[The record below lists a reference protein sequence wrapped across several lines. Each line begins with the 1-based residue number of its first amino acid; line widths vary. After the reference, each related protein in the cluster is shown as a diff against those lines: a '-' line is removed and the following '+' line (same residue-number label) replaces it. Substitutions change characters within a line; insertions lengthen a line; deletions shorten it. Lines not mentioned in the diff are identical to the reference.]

1 MAKRTILVDSAR
13 RELEKHGTETFPMTV
28 NHDDLWSFEGKNVPI
43 HWHNDLEINLIRE
56 GEAVFQ
62 VYQKS
67 YRVRT
72 GEGFLL
78 NRNVPHSCSSPG
90 NEHVRYSTIL
100 VRPDFLYGDFGS
112 DVERKCFQPFL
123 QNSAIPCIY
132 LTGFDENGKEILQ
145 KLNQVEEAF
154 DRKRFCYELKIKGL
168 LCEAFA
174 MILYGHRQELTK
186 EKMSKTLKAGAIYTR
201 VNDQNTP
208 RELTANMEHTEYLW
222 RKRFGIDM
230 TPSEK
235 LMKLLEDVGDW
246 SETRWDIDRHSYNI
260 HNPEYQINVLDSQDT
275 YETLSYFYDDERMLY
290 APLKL
295 NYLTTTLYETELWY
309 MDMGRCLIPK
319 PEHKYDIEHGVY
331 YYYIEKDSLNGKL
344 LPLFAYGKSQCCDRS
359 GREVPVLIF
368 ENKKMRTKFENWLE
382 DNLFLKEKYIADLE
396 NSAIF
401 QHIKRKEAKN
411 GKSTC
416 GVLEVAVAF
425 RFYKKWI
432 KQREEI

>member
-1 MAKRTILVDSAR
+1 MFFTARPIIEKLIVKCDSGIAVYDTDIDQISKFIYDNKEDFFAGKQIETGEGKMAKRTILVDSAR

-123 QNSAIPCIY
+123 QNSAIPCIH

-186 EKMSKTLKAGAIYTR
+186 FVPANLQELERLEKMLNYLNMHFTEVISLQDLADQVHLSREVCCRLFKKMTGKTITGYLGEYR
-201 VNDQNTP
+201 VNKSFSLVQSGQYSMTQI
-208 RELTANMEHTEYLW
+208 TEMVGFSNPSRFASAF
-222 RKRFGIDM
+222 RKRFGCN
-230 TPSEK
+230 PGE
-235 LMKLLEDVGDW
+235 
-246 SETRWDIDRHSYNI
+246 YNSVK
-260 HNPEYQINVLDSQDT
+260 H
-275 YETLSYFYDDERMLY
+275 
-290 APLKL
+290 
-295 NYLTTTLYETELWY
+295 
-309 MDMGRCLIPK
+309 
-319 PEHKYDIEHGVY
+319 
-331 YYYIEKDSLNGKL
+331 
-344 LPLFAYGKSQCCDRS
+344 
-359 GREVPVLIF
+359 
-368 ENKKMRTKFENWLE
+368 
-382 DNLFLKEKYIADLE
+382 
-396 NSAIF
+396 
-401 QHIKRKEAKN
+401 
-411 GKSTC
+411 
-416 GVLEVAVAF
+416 
-425 RFYKKWI
+425 
-432 KQREEI
+432 

>member
-13 RELEKHGTETFPMTV
+13 RELENHGTETFPMIV

-186 EKMSKTLKAGAIYTR
+186 FVPANLQELERLEKMLNYLNMHFTEVISLQDLADQVHLSREVCCRLFKKMTGKTITGYLEEYR
-201 VNDQNTP
+201 VNKSFSLVQSGQYSMTQI
-208 RELTANMEHTEYLW
+208 TEMVGFSNPSRFASAF
-222 RKRFGIDM
+222 RKRFGCN
-230 TPSEK
+230 PGE
-235 LMKLLEDVGDW
+235 
-246 SETRWDIDRHSYNI
+246 YNSVK
-260 HNPEYQINVLDSQDT
+260 H
-275 YETLSYFYDDERMLY
+275 
-290 APLKL
+290 
-295 NYLTTTLYETELWY
+295 
-309 MDMGRCLIPK
+309 
-319 PEHKYDIEHGVY
+319 
-331 YYYIEKDSLNGKL
+331 
-344 LPLFAYGKSQCCDRS
+344 
-359 GREVPVLIF
+359 
-368 ENKKMRTKFENWLE
+368 
-382 DNLFLKEKYIADLE
+382 
-396 NSAIF
+396 
-401 QHIKRKEAKN
+401 
-411 GKSTC
+411 
-416 GVLEVAVAF
+416 
-425 RFYKKWI
+425 
-432 KQREEI
+432 

>member
-186 EKMSKTLKAGAIYTR
+186 FVPANLQELERLEKM
-201 VNDQNTP
+201 
-208 RELTANMEHTEYLW
+208 
-222 RKRFGIDM
+222 
-230 TPSEK
+230 
-235 LMKLLEDVGDW
+235 
-246 SETRWDIDRHSYNI
+246 
-260 HNPEYQINVLDSQDT
+260 
-275 YETLSYFYDDERMLY
+275 
-290 APLKL
+290 L
-295 NYLTTTLYETELWY
+295 NYLNMHFTEV
-309 MDMGRCLIPK
+309 I
-319 PEHKYDIEHGVY
+319 
-331 YYYIEKDSLNGKL
+331 SLQDL
-344 LPLFAYGKSQCCDRS
+344 ADQVHLS
-359 GREVPVLIF
+359 REVCCRLF
-368 ENKKMRTKFENWLE
+368 KKMTGKTITGYLE
-382 DNLFLKEKYIADLE
+382 EYRVN
-396 NSAIF
+396 
-401 QHIKRKEAKN
+401 
-411 GKSTC
+411 KSFSLVQSGQYSMTQITEMV
-416 GVLEVAVAF
+416 GFSNPSRFASAF
-425 RFYKKWI
+425 RNRFGCNPGEYNSVKH
-432 KQREEI
+432 

>member
-13 RELEKHGTETFPMTV
+13 RELEKHGTENFPMTV

-186 EKMSKTLKAGAIYTR
+186 FVPANLQELERLEKMLNYLNMHFTEVISLQDLADQVHLSREVCCRLFKKMTGKTITGYLEEYR
-201 VNDQNTP
+201 VNKSFSLVQSGQYSMTQI
-208 RELTANMEHTEYLW
+208 TEMVGFSNPSRFASAF
-222 RKRFGIDM
+222 RKRFGCN
-230 TPSEK
+230 PGE
-235 LMKLLEDVGDW
+235 
-246 SETRWDIDRHSYNI
+246 YNSVK
-260 HNPEYQINVLDSQDT
+260 H
-275 YETLSYFYDDERMLY
+275 
-290 APLKL
+290 
-295 NYLTTTLYETELWY
+295 
-309 MDMGRCLIPK
+309 
-319 PEHKYDIEHGVY
+319 
-331 YYYIEKDSLNGKL
+331 
-344 LPLFAYGKSQCCDRS
+344 
-359 GREVPVLIF
+359 
-368 ENKKMRTKFENWLE
+368 
-382 DNLFLKEKYIADLE
+382 
-396 NSAIF
+396 
-401 QHIKRKEAKN
+401 
-411 GKSTC
+411 
-416 GVLEVAVAF
+416 
-425 RFYKKWI
+425 
-432 KQREEI
+432 

>member
-13 RELEKHGTETFPMTV
+13 RELEKHGTENFPMTV

-186 EKMSKTLKAGAIYTR
+186 FVPANLQELERLEKMLNYLNIHFTEVISLQDLADQVHLSREVCCRLFKKMTGKTITGYLEEYR
-201 VNDQNTP
+201 VNKSFSLVQSGRYSMTQI
-208 RELTANMEHTEYLW
+208 TEMVGFSNPSRFASAF
-222 RKRFGIDM
+222 RKRFGCN
-230 TPSEK
+230 PGE
-235 LMKLLEDVGDW
+235 
-246 SETRWDIDRHSYNI
+246 YNSVK
-260 HNPEYQINVLDSQDT
+260 H
-275 YETLSYFYDDERMLY
+275 
-290 APLKL
+290 
-295 NYLTTTLYETELWY
+295 
-309 MDMGRCLIPK
+309 
-319 PEHKYDIEHGVY
+319 
-331 YYYIEKDSLNGKL
+331 
-344 LPLFAYGKSQCCDRS
+344 
-359 GREVPVLIF
+359 
-368 ENKKMRTKFENWLE
+368 
-382 DNLFLKEKYIADLE
+382 
-396 NSAIF
+396 
-401 QHIKRKEAKN
+401 
-411 GKSTC
+411 
-416 GVLEVAVAF
+416 
-425 RFYKKWI
+425 
-432 KQREEI
+432 

>member
-123 QNSAIPCIY
+123 QNSAIPCIH

-186 EKMSKTLKAGAIYTR
+186 FVSANLQELERLETMLNYLNMHFTEVISLQDLADQVHLSREVCCRLFKKMTGKTITGYLEEYR
-201 VNDQNTP
+201 VNKSFSLVQSGQYS
-208 RELTANMEHTEYLW
+208 MIQITEMVGFSNPSRFASAF
-222 RKRFGIDM
+222 RKRFGCN
-230 TPSEK
+230 PGEY
-235 LMKLLEDVGDW
+235 
-246 SETRWDIDRHSYNI
+246 HSVK
-260 HNPEYQINVLDSQDT
+260 H
-275 YETLSYFYDDERMLY
+275 
-290 APLKL
+290 
-295 NYLTTTLYETELWY
+295 
-309 MDMGRCLIPK
+309 
-319 PEHKYDIEHGVY
+319 
-331 YYYIEKDSLNGKL
+331 
-344 LPLFAYGKSQCCDRS
+344 
-359 GREVPVLIF
+359 
-368 ENKKMRTKFENWLE
+368 
-382 DNLFLKEKYIADLE
+382 
-396 NSAIF
+396 
-401 QHIKRKEAKN
+401 
-411 GKSTC
+411 
-416 GVLEVAVAF
+416 
-425 RFYKKWI
+425 
-432 KQREEI
+432 

>member
-1 MAKRTILVDSAR
+1 MFFTACPIIEKLIVKCDSGIVVYDTDIDQISKFIYDNKEDFFAGKQIETGEGKMAKRTILVDSAR

-186 EKMSKTLKAGAIYTR
+186 FVPANLQELERLEKMLNYLNMHFTEVISLQDLADQVHLSREVCCRLFKKMTGKTITGYLEEYR
-201 VNDQNTP
+201 VNKSFSLVQSGQYSMTQI
-208 RELTANMEHTEYLW
+208 TEMVGFSNPSRFASAF
-222 RKRFGIDM
+222 RKRFGCN
-230 TPSEK
+230 PGE
-235 LMKLLEDVGDW
+235 
-246 SETRWDIDRHSYNI
+246 YNSVK
-260 HNPEYQINVLDSQDT
+260 H
-275 YETLSYFYDDERMLY
+275 
-290 APLKL
+290 
-295 NYLTTTLYETELWY
+295 
-309 MDMGRCLIPK
+309 
-319 PEHKYDIEHGVY
+319 
-331 YYYIEKDSLNGKL
+331 
-344 LPLFAYGKSQCCDRS
+344 
-359 GREVPVLIF
+359 
-368 ENKKMRTKFENWLE
+368 
-382 DNLFLKEKYIADLE
+382 
-396 NSAIF
+396 
-401 QHIKRKEAKN
+401 
-411 GKSTC
+411 
-416 GVLEVAVAF
+416 
-425 RFYKKWI
+425 
-432 KQREEI
+432 

>member
-168 LCEAFA
+168 LCEAFT

-186 EKMSKTLKAGAIYTR
+186 FVPANLQELERLEKMLNYLNMHFTEVISLQDLADQVHLSREVCCRLFKKMTGKTITGYLEEYR
-201 VNDQNTP
+201 VNKSFSLVQSGQYS
-208 RELTANMEHTEYLW
+208 MIQITEMVGFSNPSRFASAF
-222 RKRFGIDM
+222 RKRFGCN
-230 TPSEK
+230 PGEY
-235 LMKLLEDVGDW
+235 
-246 SETRWDIDRHSYNI
+246 HSVK
-260 HNPEYQINVLDSQDT
+260 H
-275 YETLSYFYDDERMLY
+275 
-290 APLKL
+290 
-295 NYLTTTLYETELWY
+295 
-309 MDMGRCLIPK
+309 
-319 PEHKYDIEHGVY
+319 
-331 YYYIEKDSLNGKL
+331 
-344 LPLFAYGKSQCCDRS
+344 
-359 GREVPVLIF
+359 
-368 ENKKMRTKFENWLE
+368 
-382 DNLFLKEKYIADLE
+382 
-396 NSAIF
+396 
-401 QHIKRKEAKN
+401 
-411 GKSTC
+411 
-416 GVLEVAVAF
+416 
-425 RFYKKWI
+425 
-432 KQREEI
+432 

>member
-132 LTGFDENGKEILQ
+132 LTGIDENGKEILQ

-186 EKMSKTLKAGAIYTR
+186 FVPANLQELERLEKM
-201 VNDQNTP
+201 
-208 RELTANMEHTEYLW
+208 
-222 RKRFGIDM
+222 
-230 TPSEK
+230 
-235 LMKLLEDVGDW
+235 
-246 SETRWDIDRHSYNI
+246 
-260 HNPEYQINVLDSQDT
+260 
-275 YETLSYFYDDERMLY
+275 
-290 APLKL
+290 L
-295 NYLTTTLYETELWY
+295 NYLNMHFTEV
-309 MDMGRCLIPK
+309 I
-319 PEHKYDIEHGVY
+319 
-331 YYYIEKDSLNGKL
+331 SLQDL
-344 LPLFAYGKSQCCDRS
+344 ADQVHLS
-359 GREVPVLIF
+359 REVCCRLF
-368 ENKKMRTKFENWLE
+368 KKMTGKTITGYLE
-382 DNLFLKEKYIADLE
+382 EYRVN
-396 NSAIF
+396 
-401 QHIKRKEAKN
+401 
-411 GKSTC
+411 KSFSLVQSGQYSMTQITEMV
-416 GVLEVAVAF
+416 GFSNPSRFASAF
-425 RFYKKWI
+425 RNRFGCNPGEYNSVKH
-432 KQREEI
+432 

>member
-186 EKMSKTLKAGAIYTR
+186 FVPANLQELERLEKM
-201 VNDQNTP
+201 
-208 RELTANMEHTEYLW
+208 
-222 RKRFGIDM
+222 
-230 TPSEK
+230 
-235 LMKLLEDVGDW
+235 
-246 SETRWDIDRHSYNI
+246 
-260 HNPEYQINVLDSQDT
+260 
-275 YETLSYFYDDERMLY
+275 
-290 APLKL
+290 L
-295 NYLTTTLYETELWY
+295 NYLNMHFTEV
-309 MDMGRCLIPK
+309 I
-319 PEHKYDIEHGVY
+319 
-331 YYYIEKDSLNGKL
+331 SLQDL
-344 LPLFAYGKSQCCDRS
+344 ADQVHLS
-359 GREVPVLIF
+359 REVCCRLF
-368 ENKKMRTKFENWLE
+368 KKMTGKTITGYLE
-382 DNLFLKEKYIADLE
+382 EYRVN
-396 NSAIF
+396 
-401 QHIKRKEAKN
+401 
-411 GKSTC
+411 KSFSLVQSGQYSMTQITEMV
-416 GVLEVAVAF
+416 GFSNPSRFASAF
-425 RFYKKWI
+425 R
-432 KQREEI
+432 KQFGCNPGEYNSVKH

>member
-43 HWHNDLEINLIRE
+43 HWHNDLEINIIRE

-186 EKMSKTLKAGAIYTR
+186 FVPANLQELERLEKM
-201 VNDQNTP
+201 
-208 RELTANMEHTEYLW
+208 
-222 RKRFGIDM
+222 
-230 TPSEK
+230 
-235 LMKLLEDVGDW
+235 
-246 SETRWDIDRHSYNI
+246 
-260 HNPEYQINVLDSQDT
+260 
-275 YETLSYFYDDERMLY
+275 
-290 APLKL
+290 L
-295 NYLTTTLYETELWY
+295 NYLNMHFTEV
-309 MDMGRCLIPK
+309 I
-319 PEHKYDIEHGVY
+319 
-331 YYYIEKDSLNGKL
+331 SLQDL
-344 LPLFAYGKSQCCDRS
+344 ADQVHLS
-359 GREVPVLIF
+359 REVCCRLF
-368 ENKKMRTKFENWLE
+368 KKMTGKTITGYLE
-382 DNLFLKEKYIADLE
+382 EYRVN
-396 NSAIF
+396 
-401 QHIKRKEAKN
+401 
-411 GKSTC
+411 KSFSLVQSGQYSMTQITEMV
-416 GVLEVAVAF
+416 GFSNPSRFASAF
-425 RFYKKWI
+425 R
-432 KQREEI
+432 KQFGCNPGEYNSVKH

>member
-145 KLNQVEEAF
+145 KLDQVEEAF

-186 EKMSKTLKAGAIYTR
+186 FVPANLQELERLEKMLNYLNMHFTEVISLQDLADQVHLSREVCCRLFKKMTGKTITGYLEEYR
-201 VNDQNTP
+201 VNKSFSLVQSGQYSMTQI
-208 RELTANMEHTEYLW
+208 TEMVGFSNPSRFASAF
-222 RKRFGIDM
+222 RKRFGCN
-230 TPSEK
+230 PGE
-235 LMKLLEDVGDW
+235 
-246 SETRWDIDRHSYNI
+246 YNSVK
-260 HNPEYQINVLDSQDT
+260 H
-275 YETLSYFYDDERMLY
+275 
-290 APLKL
+290 
-295 NYLTTTLYETELWY
+295 
-309 MDMGRCLIPK
+309 
-319 PEHKYDIEHGVY
+319 
-331 YYYIEKDSLNGKL
+331 
-344 LPLFAYGKSQCCDRS
+344 
-359 GREVPVLIF
+359 
-368 ENKKMRTKFENWLE
+368 
-382 DNLFLKEKYIADLE
+382 
-396 NSAIF
+396 
-401 QHIKRKEAKN
+401 
-411 GKSTC
+411 
-416 GVLEVAVAF
+416 
-425 RFYKKWI
+425 
-432 KQREEI
+432 

>member
-186 EKMSKTLKAGAIYTR
+186 FVPANLQELEHLEKMLNYLNMHFTEVISLQDLADQVHLSREVCCRLFKKMTGKTITGYLEEYR
-201 VNDQNTP
+201 VNKSFSLVQSGQYSMTQI
-208 RELTANMEHTEYLW
+208 TEMVGFSNPSRFASAF
-222 RKRFGIDM
+222 RKRFGCN
-230 TPSEK
+230 PGE
-235 LMKLLEDVGDW
+235 
-246 SETRWDIDRHSYNI
+246 YNSVK
-260 HNPEYQINVLDSQDT
+260 H
-275 YETLSYFYDDERMLY
+275 
-290 APLKL
+290 
-295 NYLTTTLYETELWY
+295 
-309 MDMGRCLIPK
+309 
-319 PEHKYDIEHGVY
+319 
-331 YYYIEKDSLNGKL
+331 
-344 LPLFAYGKSQCCDRS
+344 
-359 GREVPVLIF
+359 
-368 ENKKMRTKFENWLE
+368 
-382 DNLFLKEKYIADLE
+382 
-396 NSAIF
+396 
-401 QHIKRKEAKN
+401 
-411 GKSTC
+411 
-416 GVLEVAVAF
+416 
-425 RFYKKWI
+425 
-432 KQREEI
+432 

>member
-154 DRKRFCYELKIKGL
+154 DRKRFCYELKSKGL

-186 EKMSKTLKAGAIYTR
+186 FVPANLQELERLEKMLNYLNMHFTEVISLQDLADQVHLSREVCCRLFKKMTGKTITGYLEEYR
-201 VNDQNTP
+201 VNKSFSLVQSGQYSMTQI
-208 RELTANMEHTEYLW
+208 TEMVGFSNPSRFASAF
-222 RKRFGIDM
+222 RKRFGCN
-230 TPSEK
+230 PGE
-235 LMKLLEDVGDW
+235 
-246 SETRWDIDRHSYNI
+246 YNSVK
-260 HNPEYQINVLDSQDT
+260 H
-275 YETLSYFYDDERMLY
+275 
-290 APLKL
+290 
-295 NYLTTTLYETELWY
+295 
-309 MDMGRCLIPK
+309 
-319 PEHKYDIEHGVY
+319 
-331 YYYIEKDSLNGKL
+331 
-344 LPLFAYGKSQCCDRS
+344 
-359 GREVPVLIF
+359 
-368 ENKKMRTKFENWLE
+368 
-382 DNLFLKEKYIADLE
+382 
-396 NSAIF
+396 
-401 QHIKRKEAKN
+401 
-411 GKSTC
+411 
-416 GVLEVAVAF
+416 
-425 RFYKKWI
+425 
-432 KQREEI
+432 

>member
-145 KLNQVEEAF
+145 KLNQVEETF

-186 EKMSKTLKAGAIYTR
+186 FVPANLQELERLEKMLNYLNMYFTEVISLQDLADQVHLSREVCCRLFKKMTGKTITGYLEEYR
-201 VNDQNTP
+201 VNKSFSLVQSGQYSMTQI
-208 RELTANMEHTEYLW
+208 TEMVGFSNPSRFASAF
-222 RKRFGIDM
+222 RKRFGCN
-230 TPSEK
+230 PGE
-235 LMKLLEDVGDW
+235 
-246 SETRWDIDRHSYNI
+246 YNS
-260 HNPEYQINVLDSQDT
+260 V
-275 YETLSYFYDDERMLY
+275 
-290 APLKL
+290 
-295 NYLTTTLYETELWY
+295 
-309 MDMGRCLIPK
+309 
-319 PEHKYDIEHGVY
+319 EH
-331 YYYIEKDSLNGKL
+331 
-344 LPLFAYGKSQCCDRS
+344 
-359 GREVPVLIF
+359 
-368 ENKKMRTKFENWLE
+368 
-382 DNLFLKEKYIADLE
+382 
-396 NSAIF
+396 
-401 QHIKRKEAKN
+401 
-411 GKSTC
+411 
-416 GVLEVAVAF
+416 
-425 RFYKKWI
+425 
-432 KQREEI
+432 

>member
-186 EKMSKTLKAGAIYTR
+186 FVPANLQELERLEKMLNYLNMHFTEVISLQDLADQVHLSREVCCRLFKKMTGKTITGYLEEYR
-201 VNDQNTP
+201 VNKSFSLVQSGQYSMTQI
-208 RELTANMEHTEYLW
+208 TEMVGFSNPSRFASSF
-222 RKRFGIDM
+222 RKRFGCN
-230 TPSEK
+230 PGE
-235 LMKLLEDVGDW
+235 
-246 SETRWDIDRHSYNI
+246 YNSVK
-260 HNPEYQINVLDSQDT
+260 H
-275 YETLSYFYDDERMLY
+275 
-290 APLKL
+290 
-295 NYLTTTLYETELWY
+295 
-309 MDMGRCLIPK
+309 
-319 PEHKYDIEHGVY
+319 
-331 YYYIEKDSLNGKL
+331 
-344 LPLFAYGKSQCCDRS
+344 
-359 GREVPVLIF
+359 
-368 ENKKMRTKFENWLE
+368 
-382 DNLFLKEKYIADLE
+382 
-396 NSAIF
+396 
-401 QHIKRKEAKN
+401 
-411 GKSTC
+411 
-416 GVLEVAVAF
+416 
-425 RFYKKWI
+425 
-432 KQREEI
+432 

>member
-174 MILYGHRQELTK
+174 MILYGNRQELTK
-186 EKMSKTLKAGAIYTR
+186 FVPANLQELERLEKMLNYLNMHFTEVISLQDLADQVHLSREVCCRLFKKMTGKTITGYLEEYR
-201 VNDQNTP
+201 VNKSFSLVQSGQYSMTQI
-208 RELTANMEHTEYLW
+208 TEMVGFSNPSRFASAF
-222 RKRFGIDM
+222 RKRFGCN
-230 TPSEK
+230 PGE
-235 LMKLLEDVGDW
+235 
-246 SETRWDIDRHSYNI
+246 YNSVK
-260 HNPEYQINVLDSQDT
+260 H
-275 YETLSYFYDDERMLY
+275 
-290 APLKL
+290 
-295 NYLTTTLYETELWY
+295 
-309 MDMGRCLIPK
+309 
-319 PEHKYDIEHGVY
+319 
-331 YYYIEKDSLNGKL
+331 
-344 LPLFAYGKSQCCDRS
+344 
-359 GREVPVLIF
+359 
-368 ENKKMRTKFENWLE
+368 
-382 DNLFLKEKYIADLE
+382 
-396 NSAIF
+396 
-401 QHIKRKEAKN
+401 
-411 GKSTC
+411 
-416 GVLEVAVAF
+416 
-425 RFYKKWI
+425 
-432 KQREEI
+432 

>member
-100 VRPDFLYGDFGS
+100 VRPDFLYGDF
-112 DVERKCFQPFL
+112 L

-132 LTGFDENGKEILQ
+132 LTGFGENGKEILQ

-186 EKMSKTLKAGAIYTR
+186 FVSANLQELERLEKMLNYLNMHFTEVISLQDLADQVHLSREVCCRLFKKMTGKTITGYLEEYR
-201 VNDQNTP
+201 VNKSFSLVQSGQYS
-208 RELTANMEHTEYLW
+208 MIQITEMVGFSNPSRFASAF
-222 RKRFGIDM
+222 RKRFGCN
-230 TPSEK
+230 PGEY
-235 LMKLLEDVGDW
+235 
-246 SETRWDIDRHSYNI
+246 HSVK
-260 HNPEYQINVLDSQDT
+260 H
-275 YETLSYFYDDERMLY
+275 
-290 APLKL
+290 
-295 NYLTTTLYETELWY
+295 
-309 MDMGRCLIPK
+309 
-319 PEHKYDIEHGVY
+319 
-331 YYYIEKDSLNGKL
+331 
-344 LPLFAYGKSQCCDRS
+344 
-359 GREVPVLIF
+359 
-368 ENKKMRTKFENWLE
+368 
-382 DNLFLKEKYIADLE
+382 
-396 NSAIF
+396 
-401 QHIKRKEAKN
+401 
-411 GKSTC
+411 
-416 GVLEVAVAF
+416 
-425 RFYKKWI
+425 
-432 KQREEI
+432 

>member
-1 MAKRTILVDSAR
+1 MIVKCDSGIVVYDTDIDQISKFIYDNKEDFFAGKQIETGEGKMAKRTILVDSAR

-56 GEAVFQ
+56 GEAIFQ

-186 EKMSKTLKAGAIYTR
+186 FVPANLQELERLEKMLNYLNMHFTEVISLQDLADQVHLSREVCCRLFKKMTGKTITGYLEEYR
-201 VNDQNTP
+201 VNKSFSLVQSGQYSMTQI
-208 RELTANMEHTEYLW
+208 TEMVGFSNPSRFASAF
-222 RKRFGIDM
+222 RKRFGCN
-230 TPSEK
+230 PGE
-235 LMKLLEDVGDW
+235 
-246 SETRWDIDRHSYNI
+246 YNSVK
-260 HNPEYQINVLDSQDT
+260 H
-275 YETLSYFYDDERMLY
+275 
-290 APLKL
+290 
-295 NYLTTTLYETELWY
+295 
-309 MDMGRCLIPK
+309 
-319 PEHKYDIEHGVY
+319 
-331 YYYIEKDSLNGKL
+331 
-344 LPLFAYGKSQCCDRS
+344 
-359 GREVPVLIF
+359 
-368 ENKKMRTKFENWLE
+368 
-382 DNLFLKEKYIADLE
+382 
-396 NSAIF
+396 
-401 QHIKRKEAKN
+401 
-411 GKSTC
+411 
-416 GVLEVAVAF
+416 
-425 RFYKKWI
+425 
-432 KQREEI
+432 

>member
-186 EKMSKTLKAGAIYTR
+186 FVPANLQELERLEKMLNYLNMHFTEVISLQDLADQVHLSREVCCRFFKKMTGKTITGYLEEYR
-201 VNDQNTP
+201 VNKSFSLVQSGQYS
-208 RELTANMEHTEYLW
+208 MIQITEMVGFSNPSRFASAF
-222 RKRFGIDM
+222 RKRFGCN
-230 TPSEK
+230 PGEY
-235 LMKLLEDVGDW
+235 
-246 SETRWDIDRHSYNI
+246 HSVK
-260 HNPEYQINVLDSQDT
+260 H
-275 YETLSYFYDDERMLY
+275 
-290 APLKL
+290 
-295 NYLTTTLYETELWY
+295 
-309 MDMGRCLIPK
+309 
-319 PEHKYDIEHGVY
+319 
-331 YYYIEKDSLNGKL
+331 
-344 LPLFAYGKSQCCDRS
+344 
-359 GREVPVLIF
+359 
-368 ENKKMRTKFENWLE
+368 
-382 DNLFLKEKYIADLE
+382 
-396 NSAIF
+396 
-401 QHIKRKEAKN
+401 
-411 GKSTC
+411 
-416 GVLEVAVAF
+416 
-425 RFYKKWI
+425 
-432 KQREEI
+432 

>member
-186 EKMSKTLKAGAIYTR
+186 FVPANLQELERLEKMLNYLNMHFTEVISLQDLADQVHLSREVCCRLFKKMTGKTITGYLGEYR
-201 VNDQNTP
+201 VNKSFSLVQSGQYSMTQI
-208 RELTANMEHTEYLW
+208 TEMVGFSNPSRFASAF
-222 RKRFGIDM
+222 RKRFGCN
-230 TPSEK
+230 PGE
-235 LMKLLEDVGDW
+235 
-246 SETRWDIDRHSYNI
+246 YNS
-260 HNPEYQINVLDSQDT
+260 V
-275 YETLSYFYDDERMLY
+275 
-290 APLKL
+290 
-295 NYLTTTLYETELWY
+295 
-309 MDMGRCLIPK
+309 
-319 PEHKYDIEHGVY
+319 EH
-331 YYYIEKDSLNGKL
+331 
-344 LPLFAYGKSQCCDRS
+344 
-359 GREVPVLIF
+359 
-368 ENKKMRTKFENWLE
+368 
-382 DNLFLKEKYIADLE
+382 
-396 NSAIF
+396 
-401 QHIKRKEAKN
+401 
-411 GKSTC
+411 
-416 GVLEVAVAF
+416 
-425 RFYKKWI
+425 
-432 KQREEI
+432 

>member
-132 LTGFDENGKEILQ
+132 LAGFDENGKEILQ

-186 EKMSKTLKAGAIYTR
+186 FVPANLQELERLEKMLNYLNMHFTEVISLQDLADQVHLSREVCCRLFKKMTGKTITGYLEEYR
-201 VNDQNTP
+201 VNKSFSLVQSGQYS
-208 RELTANMEHTEYLW
+208 MIQITEMVGFSNPSRFASAF
-222 RKRFGIDM
+222 RKRFGCN
-230 TPSEK
+230 PGEY
-235 LMKLLEDVGDW
+235 
-246 SETRWDIDRHSYNI
+246 HSVK
-260 HNPEYQINVLDSQDT
+260 H
-275 YETLSYFYDDERMLY
+275 
-290 APLKL
+290 
-295 NYLTTTLYETELWY
+295 
-309 MDMGRCLIPK
+309 
-319 PEHKYDIEHGVY
+319 
-331 YYYIEKDSLNGKL
+331 
-344 LPLFAYGKSQCCDRS
+344 
-359 GREVPVLIF
+359 
-368 ENKKMRTKFENWLE
+368 
-382 DNLFLKEKYIADLE
+382 
-396 NSAIF
+396 
-401 QHIKRKEAKN
+401 
-411 GKSTC
+411 
-416 GVLEVAVAF
+416 
-425 RFYKKWI
+425 
-432 KQREEI
+432 

>member
-13 RELEKHGTETFPMTV
+13 RELEKHGTENFPMTV

-186 EKMSKTLKAGAIYTR
+186 FVPENLQELERLEKMLNYLNMHFTEVISLQDLADQVHLSREVCCRLFKKMTGKTITGYLEEYR
-201 VNDQNTP
+201 VNKSFSLVQSGQYSMTQI
-208 RELTANMEHTEYLW
+208 TEMVGFSNPSRFASAF
-222 RKRFGIDM
+222 RKRFGCN
-230 TPSEK
+230 PGE
-235 LMKLLEDVGDW
+235 
-246 SETRWDIDRHSYNI
+246 YNSVK
-260 HNPEYQINVLDSQDT
+260 H
-275 YETLSYFYDDERMLY
+275 
-290 APLKL
+290 
-295 NYLTTTLYETELWY
+295 
-309 MDMGRCLIPK
+309 
-319 PEHKYDIEHGVY
+319 
-331 YYYIEKDSLNGKL
+331 
-344 LPLFAYGKSQCCDRS
+344 
-359 GREVPVLIF
+359 
-368 ENKKMRTKFENWLE
+368 
-382 DNLFLKEKYIADLE
+382 
-396 NSAIF
+396 
-401 QHIKRKEAKN
+401 
-411 GKSTC
+411 
-416 GVLEVAVAF
+416 
-425 RFYKKWI
+425 
-432 KQREEI
+432 

>member
-123 QNSAIPCIY
+123 QNSAIPCIH

-186 EKMSKTLKAGAIYTR
+186 FVPANLQELERLEKMLNYLNMHFTEVISLQDLADQVHLSREVCCRLFKKMTGKTITGYLEEYR
-201 VNDQNTP
+201 VNKSFSLVQSGQYSMTQI
-208 RELTANMEHTEYLW
+208 TEMVGFSNPSRFASAF
-222 RKRFGIDM
+222 RKRFGCN
-230 TPSEK
+230 PGEY
-235 LMKLLEDVGDW
+235 
-246 SETRWDIDRHSYNI
+246 HS
-260 HNPEYQINVLDSQDT
+260 V
-275 YETLSYFYDDERMLY
+275 
-290 APLKL
+290 
-295 NYLTTTLYETELWY
+295 
-309 MDMGRCLIPK
+309 
-319 PEHKYDIEHGVY
+319 KY
-331 YYYIEKDSLNGKL
+331 
-344 LPLFAYGKSQCCDRS
+344 
-359 GREVPVLIF
+359 
-368 ENKKMRTKFENWLE
+368 
-382 DNLFLKEKYIADLE
+382 
-396 NSAIF
+396 
-401 QHIKRKEAKN
+401 
-411 GKSTC
+411 
-416 GVLEVAVAF
+416 
-425 RFYKKWI
+425 
-432 KQREEI
+432 

>member
-1 MAKRTILVDSAR
+1 MAKRTILVDSTR

-123 QNSAIPCIY
+123 QNSAIPCIH
-132 LTGFDENGKEILQ
+132 LTGVDENGKEILW

-154 DRKRFCYELKIKGL
+154 DRKQFCYELKIKGL

-186 EKMSKTLKAGAIYTR
+186 FVPANQQELERLEKMLNYLNMNFTEVISLQDLADQVHLSREVCCRLFKKMTGKTITGYLEEYR
-201 VNDQNTP
+201 
-208 RELTANMEHTEYLW
+208 ANKSFSLVQSGQYSMTQITEMVGFSNPSRFASAF
-222 RKRFGIDM
+222 RKRFGCN
-230 TPSEK
+230 PGEY
-235 LMKLLEDVGDW
+235 
-246 SETRWDIDRHSYNI
+246 HS
-260 HNPEYQINVLDSQDT
+260 V
-275 YETLSYFYDDERMLY
+275 
-290 APLKL
+290 
-295 NYLTTTLYETELWY
+295 
-309 MDMGRCLIPK
+309 
-319 PEHKYDIEHGVY
+319 KY
-331 YYYIEKDSLNGKL
+331 
-344 LPLFAYGKSQCCDRS
+344 
-359 GREVPVLIF
+359 
-368 ENKKMRTKFENWLE
+368 
-382 DNLFLKEKYIADLE
+382 
-396 NSAIF
+396 
-401 QHIKRKEAKN
+401 
-411 GKSTC
+411 
-416 GVLEVAVAF
+416 
-425 RFYKKWI
+425 
-432 KQREEI
+432 

>member
-123 QNSAIPCIY
+123 QNSAIPCIH

-186 EKMSKTLKAGAIYTR
+186 FVPANLQELERLEKMLNYLNMHFTEVISLQDLADQVHLSREVCCRLFKKMKGKTITGYLEEYR
-201 VNDQNTP
+201 VNKSFSLVQSGQYSMTQI
-208 RELTANMEHTEYLW
+208 TEMVGFSNPSRFASAF
-222 RKRFGIDM
+222 RKRFGCN
-230 TPSEK
+230 PGE
-235 LMKLLEDVGDW
+235 
-246 SETRWDIDRHSYNI
+246 YNSVK
-260 HNPEYQINVLDSQDT
+260 H
-275 YETLSYFYDDERMLY
+275 
-290 APLKL
+290 
-295 NYLTTTLYETELWY
+295 
-309 MDMGRCLIPK
+309 
-319 PEHKYDIEHGVY
+319 
-331 YYYIEKDSLNGKL
+331 
-344 LPLFAYGKSQCCDRS
+344 
-359 GREVPVLIF
+359 
-368 ENKKMRTKFENWLE
+368 
-382 DNLFLKEKYIADLE
+382 
-396 NSAIF
+396 
-401 QHIKRKEAKN
+401 
-411 GKSTC
+411 
-416 GVLEVAVAF
+416 
-425 RFYKKWI
+425 
-432 KQREEI
+432 

>member
-28 NHDDLWSFEGKNVPI
+28 NHDDLWSFESKNVPI

-132 LTGFDENGKEILQ
+132 LTGFGENGKEILQ

-186 EKMSKTLKAGAIYTR
+186 FVSANLQELERLEKMLNYLNMHFTEVISLQDLADQVHLSREVCCRLFKKMTGKTITGYLEEYR
-201 VNDQNTP
+201 VNKSFSLVQSGQYS
-208 RELTANMEHTEYLW
+208 MIQITEMVGFSNPSRFASAF
-222 RKRFGIDM
+222 RKRFGC
-230 TPSEK
+230 
-235 LMKLLEDVGDW
+235 
-246 SETRWDIDRHSYNI
+246 
-260 HNPEYQINVLDSQDT
+260 NPGEYHFV
-275 YETLSYFYDDERMLY
+275 
-290 APLKL
+290 K
-295 NYLTTTLYETELWY
+295 
-309 MDMGRCLIPK
+309 
-319 PEHKYDIEHGVY
+319 H
-331 YYYIEKDSLNGKL
+331 
-344 LPLFAYGKSQCCDRS
+344 
-359 GREVPVLIF
+359 
-368 ENKKMRTKFENWLE
+368 
-382 DNLFLKEKYIADLE
+382 
-396 NSAIF
+396 
-401 QHIKRKEAKN
+401 
-411 GKSTC
+411 
-416 GVLEVAVAF
+416 
-425 RFYKKWI
+425 
-432 KQREEI
+432 

>member
-123 QNSAIPCIY
+123 QNSAIPCIH

-186 EKMSKTLKAGAIYTR
+186 FVPANQQELERLEKMLNYLNMNFTEVISLQDLADQVHLSREVCCRLFKKMTGKTITGYLEEYR
-201 VNDQNTP
+201 
-208 RELTANMEHTEYLW
+208 ANKSFSLVQSGQYSMTQITEMVGFSNPSRFASAF
-222 RKRFGIDM
+222 RKRFGCN
-230 TPSEK
+230 PGEY
-235 LMKLLEDVGDW
+235 
-246 SETRWDIDRHSYNI
+246 HS
-260 HNPEYQINVLDSQDT
+260 V
-275 YETLSYFYDDERMLY
+275 
-290 APLKL
+290 
-295 NYLTTTLYETELWY
+295 
-309 MDMGRCLIPK
+309 
-319 PEHKYDIEHGVY
+319 KY
-331 YYYIEKDSLNGKL
+331 
-344 LPLFAYGKSQCCDRS
+344 
-359 GREVPVLIF
+359 
-368 ENKKMRTKFENWLE
+368 
-382 DNLFLKEKYIADLE
+382 
-396 NSAIF
+396 
-401 QHIKRKEAKN
+401 
-411 GKSTC
+411 
-416 GVLEVAVAF
+416 
-425 RFYKKWI
+425 
-432 KQREEI
+432 

>member
-112 DVERKCFQPFL
+112 DVDRKCFQPFL

-186 EKMSKTLKAGAIYTR
+186 FVPANLQELERLEKMLNYLNMHFTEVISLQDLADQVHLSREVCCRLFKKMTGKTITGYLEEYR
-201 VNDQNTP
+201 VNKSFSLVQSGQYSMTQI
-208 RELTANMEHTEYLW
+208 TEMVGFSNPSRFASAF
-222 RKRFGIDM
+222 RKRFGCN
-230 TPSEK
+230 PGE
-235 LMKLLEDVGDW
+235 
-246 SETRWDIDRHSYNI
+246 YNSVK
-260 HNPEYQINVLDSQDT
+260 H
-275 YETLSYFYDDERMLY
+275 
-290 APLKL
+290 
-295 NYLTTTLYETELWY
+295 
-309 MDMGRCLIPK
+309 
-319 PEHKYDIEHGVY
+319 
-331 YYYIEKDSLNGKL
+331 
-344 LPLFAYGKSQCCDRS
+344 
-359 GREVPVLIF
+359 
-368 ENKKMRTKFENWLE
+368 
-382 DNLFLKEKYIADLE
+382 
-396 NSAIF
+396 
-401 QHIKRKEAKN
+401 
-411 GKSTC
+411 
-416 GVLEVAVAF
+416 
-425 RFYKKWI
+425 
-432 KQREEI
+432 

>member
-123 QNSAIPCIY
+123 QNSAIPCIH

-174 MILYGHRQELTK
+174 VILYGHRQELTK
-186 EKMSKTLKAGAIYTR
+186 FVPANLQELERLEKM
-201 VNDQNTP
+201 
-208 RELTANMEHTEYLW
+208 
-222 RKRFGIDM
+222 
-230 TPSEK
+230 
-235 LMKLLEDVGDW
+235 
-246 SETRWDIDRHSYNI
+246 
-260 HNPEYQINVLDSQDT
+260 
-275 YETLSYFYDDERMLY
+275 
-290 APLKL
+290 L
-295 NYLTTTLYETELWY
+295 NYLNMHFTEV
-309 MDMGRCLIPK
+309 I
-319 PEHKYDIEHGVY
+319 
-331 YYYIEKDSLNGKL
+331 SLQDL
-344 LPLFAYGKSQCCDRS
+344 ADQVHLS
-359 GREVPVLIF
+359 REVCCRLF
-368 ENKKMRTKFENWLE
+368 KKMTGKTITGYLEEYRTN
-382 DNLFLKEKYIADLE
+382 
-396 NSAIF
+396 
-401 QHIKRKEAKN
+401 
-411 GKSTC
+411 KSFSLVQSGQYSMTQITEMV
-416 GVLEVAVAF
+416 GFSNPSRFASAF
-425 RFYKKWI
+425 R
-432 KQREEI
+432 KQFGCNPGEYHSVKH

>member
-186 EKMSKTLKAGAIYTR
+186 FVPENLQELERLEKMLNYLNMHFTEVISLQDLADQVHLSREVCCRLFKKMTGKTITGYLEEYR
-201 VNDQNTP
+201 VNKSFSLVQSGQYS
-208 RELTANMEHTEYLW
+208 MIQITEMVGFSNPSRFASAF
-222 RKRFGIDM
+222 RKRFGCN
-230 TPSEK
+230 PGE
-235 LMKLLEDVGDW
+235 
-246 SETRWDIDRHSYNI
+246 YNSVK
-260 HNPEYQINVLDSQDT
+260 H
-275 YETLSYFYDDERMLY
+275 
-290 APLKL
+290 
-295 NYLTTTLYETELWY
+295 
-309 MDMGRCLIPK
+309 
-319 PEHKYDIEHGVY
+319 
-331 YYYIEKDSLNGKL
+331 
-344 LPLFAYGKSQCCDRS
+344 
-359 GREVPVLIF
+359 
-368 ENKKMRTKFENWLE
+368 
-382 DNLFLKEKYIADLE
+382 
-396 NSAIF
+396 
-401 QHIKRKEAKN
+401 
-411 GKSTC
+411 
-416 GVLEVAVAF
+416 
-425 RFYKKWI
+425 
-432 KQREEI
+432 

>member
-123 QNSAIPCIY
+123 QNSAIPCIH

-168 LCEAFA
+168 LSDAFA
-174 MILYGHRQELTK
+174 MLLYGHRQELTK
-186 EKMSKTLKAGAIYTR
+186 FVPANLQELERLEKMLNYLNMHFTEVISLQDLADQVHLSREVCCRLFKKMTGKTITGYLEEYR
-201 VNDQNTP
+201 
-208 RELTANMEHTEYLW
+208 ANKSFSLVQSGQYSMTQITEMVGFSNPSRFASAF
-222 RKRFGIDM
+222 RKRFGCN
-230 TPSEK
+230 PGEY
-235 LMKLLEDVGDW
+235 
-246 SETRWDIDRHSYNI
+246 HSVK
-260 HNPEYQINVLDSQDT
+260 H
-275 YETLSYFYDDERMLY
+275 
-290 APLKL
+290 
-295 NYLTTTLYETELWY
+295 
-309 MDMGRCLIPK
+309 
-319 PEHKYDIEHGVY
+319 
-331 YYYIEKDSLNGKL
+331 
-344 LPLFAYGKSQCCDRS
+344 
-359 GREVPVLIF
+359 
-368 ENKKMRTKFENWLE
+368 
-382 DNLFLKEKYIADLE
+382 
-396 NSAIF
+396 
-401 QHIKRKEAKN
+401 
-411 GKSTC
+411 
-416 GVLEVAVAF
+416 
-425 RFYKKWI
+425 
-432 KQREEI
+432 

>member
-56 GEAVFQ
+56 GEAIFQ

-186 EKMSKTLKAGAIYTR
+186 FVPANLQELERLEKMLNYLNMHFTEVISLQDLADQVHLSREVCCRLFKKMTGKTITGYLEEYR
-201 VNDQNTP
+201 VNKSFSLVQSGQYS
-208 RELTANMEHTEYLW
+208 MIQITEMVGFSNPSRFASAF
-222 RKRFGIDM
+222 RKRFGCN
-230 TPSEK
+230 PGE
-235 LMKLLEDVGDW
+235 
-246 SETRWDIDRHSYNI
+246 YNSVK
-260 HNPEYQINVLDSQDT
+260 H
-275 YETLSYFYDDERMLY
+275 
-290 APLKL
+290 
-295 NYLTTTLYETELWY
+295 
-309 MDMGRCLIPK
+309 
-319 PEHKYDIEHGVY
+319 
-331 YYYIEKDSLNGKL
+331 
-344 LPLFAYGKSQCCDRS
+344 
-359 GREVPVLIF
+359 
-368 ENKKMRTKFENWLE
+368 
-382 DNLFLKEKYIADLE
+382 
-396 NSAIF
+396 
-401 QHIKRKEAKN
+401 
-411 GKSTC
+411 
-416 GVLEVAVAF
+416 
-425 RFYKKWI
+425 
-432 KQREEI
+432 

>member
-28 NHDDLWSFEGKNVPI
+28 NHDDLWSFEDKNVPI

-186 EKMSKTLKAGAIYTR
+186 FVPANLQELERLEKMLNYLNMHFTEVISLQDLADQVHLSREVCCRLFKKMTGKTITGYLEEYR
-201 VNDQNTP
+201 VNKSFSLVQSGQYSMTQI
-208 RELTANMEHTEYLW
+208 TEMVGFSNPSRFASAF
-222 RKRFGIDM
+222 RKRFGCN
-230 TPSEK
+230 PGE
-235 LMKLLEDVGDW
+235 
-246 SETRWDIDRHSYNI
+246 YNSVK
-260 HNPEYQINVLDSQDT
+260 H
-275 YETLSYFYDDERMLY
+275 
-290 APLKL
+290 
-295 NYLTTTLYETELWY
+295 
-309 MDMGRCLIPK
+309 
-319 PEHKYDIEHGVY
+319 
-331 YYYIEKDSLNGKL
+331 
-344 LPLFAYGKSQCCDRS
+344 
-359 GREVPVLIF
+359 
-368 ENKKMRTKFENWLE
+368 
-382 DNLFLKEKYIADLE
+382 
-396 NSAIF
+396 
-401 QHIKRKEAKN
+401 
-411 GKSTC
+411 
-416 GVLEVAVAF
+416 
-425 RFYKKWI
+425 
-432 KQREEI
+432 

>member
-28 NHDDLWSFEGKNVPI
+28 NHDDLWSFEGKNVSI

-123 QNSAIPCIY
+123 QNSAIPCIH

-186 EKMSKTLKAGAIYTR
+186 FVPANLQELERLEKMLNYLNMHFTEVISLQDLADQVHLSREVCCRLFKKMTGKTITGYLEEYR
-201 VNDQNTP
+201 VNKSFSLVQSGQYSMTQI
-208 RELTANMEHTEYLW
+208 TEMVGFSNPSRFASAF
-222 RKRFGIDM
+222 RKRFGCN
-230 TPSEK
+230 PGE
-235 LMKLLEDVGDW
+235 
-246 SETRWDIDRHSYNI
+246 YNSVK
-260 HNPEYQINVLDSQDT
+260 H
-275 YETLSYFYDDERMLY
+275 
-290 APLKL
+290 
-295 NYLTTTLYETELWY
+295 
-309 MDMGRCLIPK
+309 
-319 PEHKYDIEHGVY
+319 
-331 YYYIEKDSLNGKL
+331 
-344 LPLFAYGKSQCCDRS
+344 
-359 GREVPVLIF
+359 
-368 ENKKMRTKFENWLE
+368 
-382 DNLFLKEKYIADLE
+382 
-396 NSAIF
+396 
-401 QHIKRKEAKN
+401 
-411 GKSTC
+411 
-416 GVLEVAVAF
+416 
-425 RFYKKWI
+425 
-432 KQREEI
+432 